1 MKSDWSAVHDMMS
14 WNNTSGFGWDS
25 ENKMLEAPQYV
36 WQAYAQ
42 VHKNAEKWKDNK
54 FPYYWDL
61 CFVFGKDR
69 ANGRD
74 AQTAADIIFETTN
87 EQEEL
92 INNTQGSGDGLDDI
106 GVDVPQNTP
115 TTPIV
120 EESSSQLNKKRKNT
134 WDHLMRSLK
143 DSADII
149 GSKIDNAT
157 STFDAVFGIERDR
170 EELRKKLNSEMKK
183 VVGLTVRERNKAVR
197 MLSKNEELM
206 VIFFTVEDED
216 KHGWI
221 IDMLEDEA

>member
-1 MKSDWSAVHDMMS
+1 
-14 WNNTSGFGWDS
+14 
-25 ENKMLEAPQYV
+25 MLEAPQSV

-42 VHKNAEKWKDNK
+42 VHKNAAKWRGKK

-61 CFVFGKDR
+61 CFVFGKYR

-74 AQTAADIIFETTN
+74 AQTAADIISEMTN
-87 EQEEL
+87 EQEEP

-115 TTPIV
+115 TETPII

-170 EELRKKLNSEMKK
+170 EELRKKLNSEMKR

-216 KHGWI
+216 KYG
-221 IDMLEDEA
+221 